1 MVDVVQLVR
10 ASDCGS
16 ECRRFEPDPPP
27 LSLAMSKA
35 FFCVRTLCSMWIP
48 PKDTKVED
56 SWSRRIMPSCS
67 IMRLFQLSNH
77 HRFHHILTWPLRH
90 IEQGARLAAKPS
102 PVDASHII
110 KVRRTEIKRASKEHY
125 GSPALIYP
133 PLSATIRAF
142 FSISEKVAMQAHT
155 SESQHPVF
163 RYNKLLI
170 HDIYFSIYFRTT
182 SRIWRLLPAKLTII
196 SQNKE
201 KCNDKMTTLWN
212 KMPTFAP
219 AYRLRTYQR
228 HKNQK
233 KRHT

>member
-35 FFCVRTLCSMWIP
+35 FFVSVPYAACGYRTKTLKLKIARVR
-48 PKDTKVED
+48 
-56 SWSRRIMPSCS
+56 MPSCS
-67 IMRLFQLSNH
+67 IMRLFQLSHH

-142 FSISEKVAMQAHT
+142 FSISEKVAMQVHT

-182 SRIWRLLPAKLTII
+182 SRIWRLPPAKLTII

-219 AYRLRTYQR
+219 AYRLRT
-228 HKNQK
+228 H
-233 KRHT
+233 